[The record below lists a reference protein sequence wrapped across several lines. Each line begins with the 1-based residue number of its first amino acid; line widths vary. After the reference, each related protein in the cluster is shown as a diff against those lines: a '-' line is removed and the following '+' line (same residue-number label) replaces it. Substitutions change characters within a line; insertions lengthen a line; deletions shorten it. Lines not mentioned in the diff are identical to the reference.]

1 MSIVFNGSKAPT
13 IGVEIEL
20 SLVDPKTWKMVNG
33 APQVLEF
40 FKDSDY
46 VKPELLET
54 IVEVISKPCHTVD
67 EVRRDMLPKLKEVQ
81 GVCERLGITT
91 TFVGTHP
98 TATWSDQNITANERY
113 QEFVRRMQWPVRRA
127 MIMGLHVHVGVGS
140 GEKAIAFLNAITTFL
155 PHLLALS
162 CASPYFAGEDT
173 GLASCRVKI
182 FEVMPTA
189 GLPHRMLNWA
199 EFQRFMKELITAGAI
214 KSIREIW
221 WDVRPHPGFGTIEV
235 RVCDGTPD
243 IEDVWSIVAMIQAL
257 VVWLNDLYDAGDEL
271 PIHRFWSIKENKWR
285 AARYGLDGEVIY
297 NDHGHTRPFRDDIRE
312 LIGTLASAAKRV
324 ESSDELQRIEMML
337 SRDGS
342 YTRQRKAFQQHG
354 TLEGVVEHLVTE
366 YQDSINR

>member
-1 MSIVFNGSKAPT
+1 MSIVFNGSPAPT
-13 IGVEIEL
+13 IGVEMEL
-20 SLVDPKTWKMVNG
+20 SLVDPQTWQMVNA
-33 APQVLEF
+33 APAVLEHF
-40 FKDSDY
+40 PDSNF

-54 IVEVISKPCHTVD
+54 IVEVISKPCHTVA
-67 EVRRDMLPKLKEVQ
+67 EVRADMLPKLKEVQ
-81 GVCERLGITT
+81 RVCERLGITT

-98 TATWSDQNITANERY
+98 TAVWAEQRITKNDRY

-127 MIMGLHVHVGVGS
+127 MIMGLHVHVGVAS
-140 GEKAIAFLNAITTFL
+140 GEKAIAFLNAISTFL

-221 WDVRPHPGFGTIEV
+221 WDVRPHPGFGTIEI

-243 IEDVWSIVAMIQAL
+243 FEDVMSLVALIQAL
-257 VVWLNDLYDAGDEL
+257 VVWMNDLYDAGDEL
-271 PIHRFWSIKENKWR
+271 PIHKYWSIKENKWR
-285 AARYGLDGEVIY
+285 AARWGLEGEVIY
-297 NDHGHTRPFRDDIRE
+297 DDHGQTRPFRDDIRDLVE
-312 LIGTLASAAKRV
+312 ILRPAAARM
-324 ESSDELQRIEMML
+324 ESTAELQHIHKML
-337 SRDGS
+337 SREGS
-342 YTRQRKAFQQHG
+342 YTRQRKAFAERG
-354 TLEGVVEHLVTE
+354 SLEGVVQHLVDE
-366 YQDSINR
+366 YQTSIQR